1 MATKTPRLLRPEQ
14 RVLFTRVPD
23 LSVREIARYY
33 TFSPD
38 DLASIARHRR
48 DANRLGFAVQL
59 ALLRFPGRSLT
70 DVSEVPAPILTYIA
84 DQVGVKVNAFD
95 QYGLRENTLYEH
107 LEEIRQEFGFRT
119 CTWTILR
126 RLGRTLL
133 PLALESDRAIPLI
146 EAALERLRTDK
157 VIAPGIT
164 TVEELVWVVLRLAER
179 RVVRQVLEPL
189 APEQYAVLDAL
200 LHGEALIHGLT
211 RLTWLRA
218 APEIASAASL
228 CNVLERLAFVRGLR
242 LPAPSV
248 QASPHRLRQLAGGA
262 PSTRCN
268 HWPSWRPLGAIRC
281 WWPTWANWHTN

>member
-33 TFSPD
+33 TFSPG

-107 LEEIRQEFGFRT
+107 LEEIRREFGFRT
-119 CTWTILR
+119 CTWTVLR
-126 RLGRTLL
+126 RLGRMLL
-133 PLALESDRAIPLI
+133 PLALESDRPVPLI
-146 EAALERLRTDK
+146 EVALERLRTDK

-164 TVEELVWVVLRLAER
+164 ASS
-179 RVVRQVLEPL
+179 
-189 APEQYAVLDAL
+189 APARA
-200 LHGEALIHGLT
+200 A
-211 RLTWLRA
+211 LRA
-218 APEIASAASL
+218 
-228 CNVLERLAFVRGLR
+228 V
-242 LPAPSV
+242 
-248 QASPHRLRQLAGGA
+248 
-262 PSTRCN
+262 
-268 HWPSWRPLGAIRC
+268 
-281 WWPTWANWHTN
+281 